1 MTKGIG
7 FASDLNGV
15 PVSAS
20 LRFAGSNA
28 SFTASPQD
36 NASPAWWTSSK
47 MTRVVRFS
55 VRPLCSA
62 GWAAT
67 CA

>member
-1 MTKGIG
+1 MG

-15 PVSAS
+15 PVSAT
-20 LRFAGSNA
+20 RRRAGSNA
-28 SFTASPQD
+28 SLTASPQES
-36 NASPAWWTSSK
+36 ASPAWWTSSK
-47 MTRVVRFS
+47 MTS
-55 VRPLCSA
+55 VRRLSVRARCSA